1 MAIGKL
7 LLKLGIDTTNL
18 DKELGK
24 VEKSMTK
31 FGNTMKNV
39 GSNLTTSLTLPIIG
53 LGAASLK
60 AFAEMEKLEKG
71 MTAIMGS
78 SQLAKDEIVKL
89 REVAKLPG
97 LGLKEAVQGSV
108 NLQAVGLSAE
118 EAKNTLM
125 GFGKAL
131 AATGKGKFELEAIQ
145 YQMTQMIS
153 KNKILAEDYK
163 VIQSNLPLMGEG
175 LKAAFGTSNIDL
187 IRETGISAKD
197 FLLQLSRGLE
207 LLPQTQNVTGGLAN
221 SFENLSDNIFISL
234 NELGK
239 TINETL
245 KLEVVFD
252 NISKKIEELVE
263 RFKKLTPEQQANIVH
278 FALIAAAIGPVI
290 LIIGQFA
297 TSITSIITLTRT
309 LIPLFTVMTGGV
321 GLLVLAIGSLVA
333 YYASTDE
340 GQKNLSKTGK
350 LLSGSFDRIKAAFQ
364 TTLTL
369 LSKLQPLFGL
379 LLFVFGKIAVFTFEV
394 VLSQINAVL
403 TFINFVYDGAVNL
416 LETLRLINKQKV
428 EPKIEM
434 GWGGGSAGKPNN
446 AGGSWGDDTKKT
458 TTTDS
463 PEVAAMK
470 AKIKALEDSLKNTT
484 KNKATTTTESKGNTT
499 LDAIREMQTNK
510 SMMEFEMVNVN
521 TLPTLDLI
529 PKKLES
535 ITAANERLKETNLS
549 LANSF
554 DAITHRVQS
563 VEGALTP
570 MQNILVAAT
579 DAFANLAV
587 QGETDMKKLGSA
599 AMQAARMIISA
610 YIKEGVAGI
619 IKGILGG
626 PLGKTL
632 GPGALAVAGAA
643 GAGAAVLFNTMLNK
657 VAPPKLAQGG
667 LAYGPTMATV
677 GDNRNARV
685 DPEVIAPL
693 SKLKG
698 MLDGGGSPYILTTRV
713 AGSDLLVIME
723 KARNINSRIR

>member
-1 MAIGKL
+1 MSIGKL
-7 LLKLGIDTTNL
+7 LLKLGINTTNL

-89 REVAKLPG
+89 REVARLPG

-145 YQMTQMIS
+145 YQLTQMIS
-153 KNKILAEDYK
+153 KNKLLAEDYK
-163 VIQSNLPLMGEG
+163 VIQSNLPLMAEG
-175 LKAAFGTSNIDL
+175 MKAAFGTANMDL

-197 FLLQLSRGLE
+197 FTLQLSNALA

-252 NISKKIEELVE
+252 NISKKIEGLVE
-263 RFKKLTPEQQANIVH
+263 RFKALTPEQQANIVQ

-297 TSITSIITLTRT
+297 TSITSIITLSRLLLTT
-309 LIPLFTVMTGGV
+309 FTALSGGTFI
-321 GLLVLAIGSLVA
+321 LVSAIAALVA
-333 YYASTDE
+333 YYVSTEQGQLMLKSTGDLLYGTFKRIASVFSGVID
-340 GQKNLSKTGK
+340 
-350 LLSGSFDRIKAAFQ
+350 LLIRMKPFFDAI
-364 TTLTL
+364 LTVLGFLVKISLEPL
-369 LSKLQPLFGL
+369 LWGFN
-379 LLFVFGKIAVFTFEV
+379 LLFDAIDFVFNGASSLFEKLKQIAGLKVAPEMQIGFE
-394 VLSQINAVL
+394 
-403 TFINFVYDGAVNL
+403 
-416 LETLRLINKQKV
+416 K
-428 EPKIEM
+428 
-434 GWGGGSAGKPNN
+434 GKPNKPSG

-470 AKIKALEDSLKNTT
+470 AKIKALEDSLKNST
-484 KNKATTTTESKGNTT
+484 KTKTTTEPKGNTT

-510 SMMEFEMVNVN
+510 SMMQFEMVNVN

-554 DAITHRVQS
+554 DTISHRITS
-563 VEGALTP
+563 VEVALTP
-570 MQNILVAAT
+570 MQNVLISAM
-579 DAFANLAV
+579 DAFSNMAM
-587 QGETDMKKLGSA
+587 QGETDMKKLGA
-599 AMQAARMIISA
+599 AALQAARQSITANIKIGISGLV
-610 YIKEGVAGI
+610 KN
-619 IKGILGG
+619 ILDG
-626 PLGKTL
+626 PTGKAL
-632 GPGALAVAGAA
+632 GPVALAVAGVA
-643 GAGAAVLFNTMLNK
+643 GAGAAVLFNTLLNK
-657 VAPPKLAQGG
+657 VAPPKLAMGG

-698 MLDGGGSPYILTTRV
+698 MLDGTGSPYILTTRV

>member
-39 GSNLTTSLTLPIIG
+39 GSNLTTSLTMPIVGI
-53 LGAASLK
+53 GAAALK
-60 AFAEMEKLEKG
+60 SFADMERLEG
-71 MTAIMGS
+71 GLTAIMGS
-78 SQLAKDEIVKL
+78 SKDAAAEMDKL
-89 REVAKLPG
+89 RKVAENPG
-97 LGLKEAVQGSV
+97 LALPQVVKASASLQSVGMDADKARNVITQFGNAVARAQGGPEEFAGVIYGL
-108 NLQAVGLSAE
+108 
-118 EAKNTLM
+118 
-125 GFGKAL
+125 
-131 AATGKGKFELEAIQ
+131 
-145 YQMTQMIS
+145 TQIS
-153 KNKILAEDYK
+153 SSTSILAEDLNIVK
-163 VIQSNLPLMGEG
+163 ERLPELNDILLKTFGTNTAEG
-175 LKAAFGTSNIDL
+175 LRNLNISNTEFIDV
-187 IRETGISAKD
+187 ITN
-197 FLLQLSRGLE
+197 QLSVLDRA
-207 LLPQTQNVTGGLAN
+207 NGGLNN
-221 SFENLSDNIFISL
+221 SFDNLKDNINASL
-234 NELGK
+234 AELGK

-252 NISKKIEELVE
+252 NVSKKIQELVDK
-263 RFKKLTPEQQANIVH
+263 FKALTPEQQENIVK
-278 FALIAAAIGPVI
+278 FGLVAAAIGPLI

-297 TSITSIITLTRT
+297 TSISSIITLTKI
-309 LIPLFTVMTGGV
+309 LIPLFSVMTGGV

-333 YYASTDE
+333 YYATTDE
-340 GQKNLSKTGK
+340 GQRSLSKTGK
-350 LLSGSFDRIKAAFQ
+350 LLSESFDRIKKAFQ

-369 LSKLQPLFGL
+369 LSKLQPLFDL

-428 EPKIEM
+428 KPEIEV
-434 GWGGGSAGKPNN
+434 GFGGGSAGEPSG

-463 PEVAAMK
+463 PEVATMK

-484 KNKATTTTESKGNTT
+484 KNKANTTTEPKGNTT
-499 LDAIREMQTNK
+499 LDAIKEMQTNK
-510 SMMEFEMVNVN
+510 SMMQFEMLNVN

-579 DAFANLAV
+579 DAFSNMAM

-643 GAGAAVLFNTMLNK
+643 GAGAAVLFNTMINK
-657 VAPPKLAQGG
+657 VAPPKLAEGG

-677 GDNRNARV
+677 GDNRNSRV

-723 KARNINSRIR
+723 KAKNINSRIR

>member
-118 EAKNTLM
+118 EARGTLM

-163 VIQSNLPLMGEG
+163 VIQSNLPLMAEG

-252 NISKKIEELVE
+252 NISKKIEALVE
-263 RFKKLTPEQQANIVH
+263 RFKALTPAQQANIVQ

-297 TSITSIITLTRT
+297 TSITSIITLSRLLLTT
-309 LIPLFTVMTGGV
+309 FTALSGGTFI
-321 GLLVLAIGSLVA
+321 LVSAIAALVA
-333 YYASTDE
+333 YYVSTEQGQSMLKSTGDLLYGTFKRIASVFSGVID
-340 GQKNLSKTGK
+340 
-350 LLSGSFDRIKAAFQ
+350 LLIRMKPFFDAI
-364 TTLTL
+364 LTVLGFLVKISLEPL
-369 LSKLQPLFGL
+369 LWGFN
-379 LLFVFGKIAVFTFEV
+379 LLFDAIAFVFNGASSLFEKLKQIAGLKVAPEMQIGFE
-394 VLSQINAVL
+394 
-403 TFINFVYDGAVNL
+403 
-416 LETLRLINKQKV
+416 K
-428 EPKIEM
+428 
-434 GWGGGSAGKPNN
+434 GKPNKPSG

-470 AKIKALEDSLKNTT
+470 AKIKALEDSLKNST
-484 KNKATTTTESKGNTT
+484 KTKTTTEPKGNTT
-499 LDAIREMQTNK
+499 LDAIKEMQTNK
-510 SMMEFEMVNVN
+510 SMMQFEMLNIN

-535 ITAANERLKETNLS
+535 ITAANERLKETNLD

-554 DAITHRVQS
+554 DAIKHRVTS
-563 VEGALTP
+563 VETALTP

-579 DAFANLAV
+579 DAFSNMAM

-599 AMQAARMIISA
+599 AIQAARMIISA

-626 PLGKTL
+626 PLSKTL

-677 GDNRNARV
+677 GDNRNARI

>member
-24 VEKSMTK
+24 VEKSMTR

-39 GSNLTTSLTLPIIG
+39 GSNLTTSLTMPIVG
-53 LGAASLK
+53 LGAAALK
-60 AFAEMEKLEKG
+60 SFADIEKLEKG
-71 MTAIMGS
+71 MASIMGS
-78 SQLAKDEIVKL
+78 SKLAKDEIVKL

-97 LGLKEAVQGSV
+97 LGLKEAVKGSV

-118 EAKNTLM
+118 EARSTLM

-131 AATGKGKFELEAIQ
+131 AASGNGKVELESIQ
-145 YQMTQMIS
+145 YQLTQMIS

-163 VIQSNLPLMGEG
+163 VIQSNLPLMAEG
-175 LKAAFGTSNIDL
+175 LKAAFGTANIDL
-187 IRETGISAKD
+187 IRGTNIEAKD
-197 FLLQLSRGLE
+197 FVLQLANALAI
-207 LLPQTQNVTGGLAN
+207 LPETQNVTGGLAN

-234 NELGK
+234 AELGK

-252 NISKKIEELVE
+252 NISKKIEGLVE

-340 GQKNLSKTGK
+340 GQKSLSKTGK
-350 LLSGSFDRIKAAFQ
+350 LLSESFERIKKAFQ

-369 LSKLQPLFGL
+369 LSKLQPLFDL

-446 AGGSWGDDTKKT
+446 AGGSWGDDTKTTT

-470 AKIKALEDSLKNTT
+470 AKIKALEDSLKNST
-484 KNKATTTTESKGNTT
+484 KTKTTTEPKSNTT
-499 LDAIREMQTNK
+499 LDAIKEMQTNK
-510 SMMEFEMVNVN
+510 SMMQFEMVNVN

-535 ITAANERLKETNLS
+535 ITAANEKLKETNLS

-579 DAFANLAV
+579 DAFSNMAM
-587 QGETDMKKLGSA
+587 QGETDMKKLGAA

-632 GPGALAVAGAA
+632 GPGAIAVAGAA

-723 KARNINSRIR
+723 KARNINTRIR

>member
-24 VEKSMTK
+24 VEKSMAK

-118 EAKNTLM
+118 EARGTLM

-263 RFKKLTPEQQANIVH
+263 RFKKLTPEQQANIVQ

-340 GQKNLSKTGK
+340 GQKSLSKTGK
-350 LLSGSFDRIKAAFQ
+350 LLSESFERIKKAFQ

-369 LSKLQPLFGL
+369 LSKLQPLFDL

-434 GWGGGSAGKPNN
+434 AWGGGSAGKPND
-446 AGGSWGDDTKKT
+446 AGGSWGDDTKTTK

-470 AKIKALEDSLKNTT
+470 AKIKALEDSLKNST
-484 KNKATTTTESKGNTT
+484 KTKTTTEPKGNTT
-499 LDAIREMQTNK
+499 LDAIKEMQTNK
-510 SMMEFEMVNVN
+510 SMMQFEMLNIN

-579 DAFANLAV
+579 DAFSNMAM

-626 PLGKTL
+626 PLSKTL

>member
-89 REVAKLPG
+89 REVARLPG

-163 VIQSNLPLMGEG
+163 VIQSNLPLMSEG

-197 FLLQLSRGLE
+197 FLLQLARGLE
-207 LLPQTQNVTGGLAN
+207 ILPQTQNVTGGLAN

-252 NISKKIEELVE
+252 NVSKKIQELVD
-263 RFKKLTPEQQANIVH
+263 RFKALTPEQQANIVK
-278 FALIAAAIGPVI
+278 FALVAAAIGPLI

-340 GQKNLSKTGK
+340 GQKSLSKTGK
-350 LLSGSFDRIKAAFQ
+350 LLSDSFDRIKKAFSK
-364 TTLTL
+364 TLEL
-369 LSKLQPLFGL
+369 LSKLQPLFDL
-379 LLFVFGKIAVFTFEV
+379 LLLVFGKIAVFTFEV

-403 TFINFVYDGAVNL
+403 KFINFVYDGAVGL
-416 LETLRLINKQKV
+416 LETLKLINKQKV

-434 GWGGGSAGKPNN
+434 GFGGGSAGKPSG
-446 AGGSWGDDTKKT
+446 AGGSWGDEKKKT
-458 TTTDS
+458 TTTTES

-470 AKIKALEDSLKNTT
+470 AKIKALEDSLKNST
-484 KNKATTTTESKGNTT
+484 KTKTTTEPKGNTT
-499 LDAIREMQTNK
+499 LDAIKEMQTNK
-510 SMMEFEMVNVN
+510 SMMQFEMLNVN

-535 ITAANERLKETNLS
+535 ITAANEKLKETNLA

-554 DAITHRVQS
+554 EAIKHRVTS
-563 VEGALTP
+563 IEVALTP

-579 DAFANLAV
+579 DAFANMAM

-599 AMQAARMIISA
+599 AMQAARTIISA

-667 LAYGPTMATV
+667 LAYGPTLATV
-677 GDNRNARV
+677 GDNRGARV

-698 MLDGGGSPYILTTRV
+698 MLDGGESPYILTTRV

-723 KARNINSRIR
+723 KAKNINSRIR

>member
-1 MAIGKL
+1 
-7 LLKLGIDTTNL
+7 
-18 DKELGK
+18 
-24 VEKSMTK
+24 
-31 FGNTMKNV
+31 
-39 GSNLTTSLTLPIIG
+39 
-53 LGAASLK
+53 
-60 AFAEMEKLEKG
+60 
-71 MTAIMGS
+71 
-78 SQLAKDEIVKL
+78 
-89 REVAKLPG
+89 
-97 LGLKEAVQGSV
+97 
-108 NLQAVGLSAE
+108 
-118 EAKNTLM
+118 
-125 GFGKAL
+125 
-131 AATGKGKFELEAIQ
+131 
-145 YQMTQMIS
+145 
-153 KNKILAEDYK
+153 
-163 VIQSNLPLMGEG
+163 
-175 LKAAFGTSNIDL
+175 
-187 IRETGISAKD
+187 
-197 FLLQLSRGLE
+197 
-207 LLPQTQNVTGGLAN
+207 
-221 SFENLSDNIFISL
+221 
-234 NELGK
+234 
-239 TINETL
+239 
-245 KLEVVFD
+245 
-252 NISKKIEELVE
+252 
-263 RFKKLTPEQQANIVH
+263 
-278 FALIAAAIGPVI
+278 
-290 LIIGQFA
+290 
-297 TSITSIITLTRT
+297 
-309 LIPLFTVMTGGV
+309 MTGGTY
-321 GLLVLAIGSLVA
+321 LLVAAIVSLVA

-340 GQKNLSKTGK
+340 GQKSLSKTGK
-350 LLSGSFDRIKAAFQ
+350 LLSSSFDRIKAAFQ

-369 LSKLQPLFGL
+369 LSKLQPLFDL

-428 EPKIEM
+428 KPEIEV
-434 GWGGGSAGKPNN
+434 GFGGGSAGKPSG
-446 AGGSWGDDTKKT
+446 AGASWGDEKKKT
-458 TTTDS
+458 TTTNDS

-470 AKIKALEDSLKNTT
+470 AKIKALEDSLKNST
-484 KNKATTTTESKGNTT
+484 KTKTTTEPKTNTT
-499 LDAIREMQTNK
+499 LDAIKEMKTNK
-510 SMMEFEMVNVN
+510 SMMEFDMLNLNVN
-521 TLPTLDLI
+521 ALPTLDLI

-554 DAITHRVQS
+554 DAITHRVTS
-563 VEGALTP
+563 VEVALTP

-579 DAFANLAV
+579 DAFSNMAM

-599 AMQAARMIISA
+599 AIQAAKMVISA

-632 GPGALAVAGAA
+632 GPGAIAVAGAA

>member
-89 REVAKLPG
+89 REVARLPG

-197 FLLQLSRGLE
+197 FLLQLARGLE
-207 LLPQTQNVTGGLAN
+207 ILPQTQNVTGGLAN

-252 NISKKIEELVE
+252 NISKKIEGLVE
-263 RFKKLTPEQQANIVH
+263 RFKALTPEQQANIVQ

-297 TSITSIITLTRT
+297 TSITSIITLSRLLLTT
-309 LIPLFTVMTGGV
+309 FTALSGGTFI
-321 GLLVLAIGSLVA
+321 LVSAIAALVA
-333 YYASTDE
+333 YYVSTEQGQSMLKSTGDLLYGTFKRIASVFSGVID
-340 GQKNLSKTGK
+340 
-350 LLSGSFDRIKAAFQ
+350 LLIRMKPFFDAI
-364 TTLTL
+364 LTVLGFLVKISLEPL
-369 LSKLQPLFGL
+369 LWGFN
-379 LLFVFGKIAVFTFEV
+379 LLFDAIAFVFNGASSLFEKLKQIAGLKVSPEMQIGFE
-394 VLSQINAVL
+394 
-403 TFINFVYDGAVNL
+403 
-416 LETLRLINKQKV
+416 K
-428 EPKIEM
+428 
-434 GWGGGSAGKPNN
+434 GKPNKPSG

-470 AKIKALEDSLKNTT
+470 AKIKALEDSLKNST
-484 KNKATTTTESKGNTT
+484 KTKTTTEPKGNTT

-510 SMMEFEMVNVN
+510 SMMQFEMVNVN

-554 DAITHRVQS
+554 DTISHRITS
-563 VEGALTP
+563 VEVALTP
-570 MQNILVAAT
+570 MQNVLISAM
-579 DAFANLAV
+579 DAFSNMAM
-587 QGETDMKKLGSA
+587 QGETDMKKLGA
-599 AMQAARMIISA
+599 AALQAARQSITANIKIGISGLV
-610 YIKEGVAGI
+610 KN
-619 IKGILGG
+619 ILDG
-626 PLGKTL
+626 PTGKAL
-632 GPGALAVAGAA
+632 GPVALAVAGVA
-643 GAGAAVLFNTMLNK
+643 GAGAAVLFNTLLNK

>member
-7 LLKLGIDTTNL
+7 LLKLGIDTSSL
-18 DKELGK
+18 DRELGK
-24 VEKSMTK
+24 VEKSMSK

-39 GSNLTTSLTLPIIG
+39 GTNLTQSLTLPILG

-78 SQLAKDEIVKL
+78 SSLAKDEIVKL

-118 EAKNTLM
+118 EARSTLM

-131 AATGKGKFELEAIQ
+131 AATGKGKVELEAIQ
-145 YQMTQMIS
+145 YQLTQMIS
-153 KNKILAEDYK
+153 KNKLLAEDYK
-163 VIQSNLPLMGEG
+163 VIQSNLPLMAEG
-175 LKAAFGTSNIDL
+175 MKAAFGTTNMDL
-187 IRETGISAKD
+187 IRATNIDMKD
-197 FLLQLSRGLE
+197 FILQLSNSLA
-207 LLPQTQNVTGGLAN
+207 LLPETQNVTGGLAN

-239 TINETL
+239 TINESL

-252 NISKKIEELVE
+252 NVSKKMEELVN
-263 RFKKLTPEQQANIVH
+263 RFKALTPEQQANIVQ

-297 TSITSIITLTRT
+297 TSITSIISLSRI
-309 LIPLFTVMTGGV
+309 LIGVFAGLTGGTV
-321 GLLVLAIGSLVA
+321 LLVTAIGGLIA
-333 YYASTDE
+333 YYAT
-340 GQKNLSKTGK
+340 TGK
-350 LLSGSFDRIKAAFQ
+350 GQEMLSSTGELLYGTFKRIMSVFSGVFDLLVRMKPFFEGILGFMALLVKI
-364 TTLTL
+364 TLEPL
-369 LSKLQPLFGL
+369 LWGFNKLFDIIS
-379 LLFVFGKIAVFTFEV
+379 FVFKGASSLFDKLTGISKIKISGK
-394 VLSQINAVL
+394 N
-403 TFINFVYDGAVNL
+403 
-416 LETLRLINKQKV
+416 
-428 EPKIEM
+428 EM
-434 GWGGGSAGKPNN
+434 GFGGGKAGKPSG
-446 AGGSWGDDTKKT
+446 AGGGWGDT
-458 TTTDS
+458 TTTES
-463 PEVAAMK
+463 PEVAIMK
-470 AKIKALEDSLKNTT
+470 AKIKALESQLAMNGKLKTT
-484 KNKATTTTESKGNTT
+484 PKSSFSAPTNNKTQSPNILPSMTSESSG
-499 LDAIREMQTNK
+499 ITNL
-510 SMMEFEMVNVN
+510 
-521 TLPTLDLI
+521 LPTLDLLAI
-529 PKKLES
+529 KLD
-535 ITAANERLKETNLS
+535 TASASNQRLKETNEEVK
-549 LANSF
+549 NSF
-554 DAITHRVQS
+554 VSTEAQMMSFGNTMTS
-563 VEGALTP
+563 AL
-570 MQNILVAAT
+570 ISAA

-587 QGETDMKKLGSA
+587 QGETDLKKLGA
-599 AMQAARMIISA
+599 AALQAARQVISTN
-610 YIKEGVAGI
+610 IKIGVTGL
-619 IKGILGG
+619 IKNILDG
-626 PLGKTL
+626 PYGKAL
-632 GPGALAVAGAA
+632 GPGALAVAGIA

-698 MLDGGGSPYILTTRV
+698 MLDGTGSPYILTTRV

>member
-24 VEKSMTK
+24 VEKSMTR

-39 GSNLTTSLTLPIIG
+39 GSNLTTSLTMPIVG
-53 LGAASLK
+53 LGAAALK
-60 AFAEMEKLEKG
+60 SFADMERLEG
-71 MTAIMGS
+71 GLTAIMGS
-78 SQLAKDEIVKL
+78 SKDAAIEMDKL
-89 REVAKLPG
+89 RKVAENPG
-97 LGLKEAVQGSV
+97 LALPQVVKASASLQSVGMDADKARNVIEQFGNAVARAQGGPEEFAGVIYGL
-108 NLQAVGLSAE
+108 
-118 EAKNTLM
+118 
-125 GFGKAL
+125 
-131 AATGKGKFELEAIQ
+131 
-145 YQMTQMIS
+145 TQIS
-153 KNKILAEDYK
+153 SSTSILAEDLNIVK
-163 VIQSNLPLMGEG
+163 ERLPELNDILLKTFGTNTAEG
-175 LKAAFGTSNIDL
+175 LRNLNISNTEFIDV
-187 IRETGISAKD
+187 ITN
-197 FLLQLSRGLE
+197 QLSVLDRA
-207 LLPQTQNVTGGLAN
+207 NGGLNN
-221 SFENLSDNIFISL
+221 SFDNLKDNINASL
-234 NELGK
+234 AELGK

-252 NISKKIEELVE
+252 NVSKKIQELVD
-263 RFKKLTPEQQANIVH
+263 RFKALTPEQQANIVK
-278 FALIAAAIGPVI
+278 FALVAAAIGPLI

-297 TSITSIITLTRT
+297 TSISSIITLTKI
-309 LIPLFTVMTGGV
+309 LIPLFSVMTGGV

-333 YYASTDE
+333 YYATTDE
-340 GQKNLSKTGK
+340 GQRSLSKTGK
-350 LLSGSFDRIKAAFQ
+350 LLSESFDRIKKAFQ

-369 LSKLQPLFGL
+369 LSKLQPLFDL

-428 EPKIEM
+428 KPEIEV
-434 GWGGGSAGKPNN
+434 GFGGGSAGKPSG
-446 AGGSWGDDTKKT
+446 AGGSWGDEKKKTT

-470 AKIKALEDSLKNTT
+470 AKIKALEDSLKNST
-484 KNKATTTTESKGNTT
+484 KTKTTTEPKGNTT
-499 LDAIREMQTNK
+499 LDAIKEMQTNK
-510 SMMEFEMVNVN
+510 SMMQFEMLNVN

-535 ITAANERLKETNLS
+535 ITAANEKLKETNLA

-554 DAITHRVQS
+554 EAIKHRVTS
-563 VEGALTP
+563 VEVALTP

-579 DAFANLAV
+579 DAFANMAM

-599 AMQAARMIISA
+599 AMQAARMVISA

-643 GAGAAVLFNTMLNK
+643 GAGAAVLFNTLLNK
-657 VAPPKLAQGG
+657 VSPPKLAQGG
-667 LAYGPTMATV
+667 LAYAPTMAMV
-677 GDNRNARV
+677 GDNKNARV

-698 MLDGGGSPYILTTRV
+698 MLDGGGSPYILSTRV
-713 AGSDLLVIME
+713 SGADLIVIME
-723 KARNINSRIR
+723 KARNVNTRIR